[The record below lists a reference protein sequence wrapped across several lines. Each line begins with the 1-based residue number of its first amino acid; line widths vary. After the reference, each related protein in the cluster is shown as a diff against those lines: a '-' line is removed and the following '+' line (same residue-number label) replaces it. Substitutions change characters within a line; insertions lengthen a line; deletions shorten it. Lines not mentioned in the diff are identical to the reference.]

1 MFQRLHPRS
10 ADELRR
16 AMHSGTGEES
26 ARAAAE
32 LCTLGEQGDEAC
44 ARAERQAGSLPRRVS
59 LL

>member
-1 MFQRLHPRS
+1 
-10 ADELRR
+10 
-16 AMHSGTGEES
+16 MHSGTGEES